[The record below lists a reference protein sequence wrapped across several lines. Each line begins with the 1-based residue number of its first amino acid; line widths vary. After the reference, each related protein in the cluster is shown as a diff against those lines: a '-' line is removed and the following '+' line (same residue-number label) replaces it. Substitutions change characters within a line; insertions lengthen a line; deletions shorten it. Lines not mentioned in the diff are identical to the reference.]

1 MNSLHSTG
9 KAPSHK
15 ISTDLR
21 IFLWVLA
28 SAIPMLVLL
37 LFIVFDGR
45 LSTAMKILIAG
56 ISIAWVF
63 IVASIVREKVIHHI
77 RTLSNLIEA
86 IRAED
91 YSLKSSRTRE
101 PGELA
106 ELYQQIN
113 ALNDKLKESRQ
124 SEMELQNLLEKV
136 VNQINVAIIA
146 CDANDCISL
155 VNELA
160 SKLLKRKAE
169 FLLGVELADTSLAAL
184 PLDKDSQLLDHSFPG
199 ADGRWQIT
207 QQYYRQHG
215 KPGRIIFITDLK
227 QVLSEEETSAWQRL
241 IRVIGHE
248 VNNSLTPITS
258 ICQTVDTLIQRP
270 PEDRNEDDIREGLA
284 VIAERAKGL
293 KEFIS
298 VYSRIARLPEPQ
310 KVIFSVATLINKIRG
325 MYKDDRVRF
334 PENIPATEL
343 FGDPV
348 HIEQILIN
356 LIKNGI
362 EANHDGE
369 EPLQVSIELND
380 EHCEFIILDS
390 GKGIS
395 NPANLFVPFYTTKP
409 QGAGI
414 GLTLCRQI
422 AAKHNGQVTL
432 ENRDD
437 KKGAVAKL
445 KLPLPLAH

>member
-1 MNSLHSTG
+1 MNSLRTTG
-9 KAPSHK
+9 KPPSHK
-15 ISTDLR
+15 ISTDIR

-37 LFIVFDGR
+37 GFLFFDEKLTTGMQ
-45 LSTAMKILIAG
+45 LLISG
-56 ISIAWVF
+56 ISVGWVV

-106 ELYQQIN
+106 ELYQQVN

-124 SEMELQNLLEKV
+124 SEMELQNILEKI
-136 VNQINVAIIA
+136 VNQINVAIVA
-146 CDANDCISL
+146 CDVDDRISL
-155 VNELA
+155 VNKLA
-160 SKLLKRKAE
+160 SKLLRQS
-169 FLLGVELADTSLAAL
+169 ADSLIGSDLSSTPFSQL
-184 PLDKDSQLLDHSFPG
+184 PLDKDSQLLDYAFPG
-199 ADGRWQIT
+199 ADGRWQIN
-207 QQYYRQHG
+207 QQHYRHHG
-215 KPGRIIFITDLK
+215 KPGRILFITDLK
-227 QVLSEEETSAWQRL
+227 QVLSEEETNAWQRL

-258 ICQTVDTLIQRP
+258 ICQTVDTLMQRP
-270 PEDRNEDDIREGLA
+270 YEERNEDDIREGLG
-284 VIAERAKGL
+284 VISERAKGL

-310 KVIFSVATLINKIRG
+310 KVIFSVGALIKKIRG
-325 MYKDDRVRF
+325 MYQDAKVTF
-334 PENIPATEL
+334 PENVPDIEL

-362 EANHDGE
+362 EANQE
-369 EPLQVSIELND
+369 SELPLEFSIELED
-380 EHCEFIILDS
+380 EHCEFIIRDKGL
-390 GKGIS
+390 GIS

-422 AAKHNGQVTL
+422 AAKHNGHVTL
-432 ENRDD
+432 GNRKDT
-437 KKGAVAKL
+437 KGAVAKL
-445 KLPLPLAH
+445 ILPRPLS